1 MKQINYI
8 TSLLFGLLLL
18 VGVADV
24 VAQVPGKM
32 QQQTVAI
39 ISKGLEFT
47 AYVSGQDVHLDFET
61 AINTDLTIELYN
73 LTGAKV
79 AEWKVQ
85 KNTDKYCEVSL
96 NEPLRK
102 GLYIIKV
109 SAGQHV
115 VAKKVQV

>member
-1 MKQINYI
+1 MKQNNYI
-8 TSLLFGLLLL
+8 TSLLIALLLL
-18 VGVADV
+18 AGVADV
-24 VAQVPGKM
+24 VAQAPGKM
-32 QQQTVAI
+32 QQTVASA
-39 ISKGLEFT
+39 SKGLEFT
-47 AYVSGQDVHLDFET
+47 AYVSGQDVHLDFEA
-61 AINTDLTIELYN
+61 AINTDLVIELYN

-79 AEWKVQ
+79 GEWKVQ

-109 SAGQHV
+109 RAGQDV